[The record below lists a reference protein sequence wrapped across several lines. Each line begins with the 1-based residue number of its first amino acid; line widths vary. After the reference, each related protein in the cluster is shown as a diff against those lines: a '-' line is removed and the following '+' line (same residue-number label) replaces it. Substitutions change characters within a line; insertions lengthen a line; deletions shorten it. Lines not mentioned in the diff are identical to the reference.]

1 VVTTTEAPAAPT
13 RRSRAEPLGAAVVR
27 PGVRRSLLRAK
38 LTRQPALL
46 PGWPLVLL
54 LALYPLWW
62 ILGLA
67 TVGFLIVAVP
77 MAYYLLRLPVVHV
90 PRGFGLWLL
99 FLGWVAAG
107 VMTLWAEAPGAKDVA
122 GFGRLFPFGY
132 RIVWYVAVTIIL
144 LYIGNTDERTLPTRR
159 IIRLMAWL
167 FIITVIGGYAGKF
180 FPTLEF
186 ASLVE
191 RVLPGA
197 VANNQLV
204 QIVAH
209 PATAQVQDILGY
221 DVARPMAPFSYA
233 NDWGANFGL
242 LAPFFVLAW
251 WVNDI
256 GWRHK
261 LFPVMALVALPPVVF
276 TLNRGLWLGLG
287 AVAGYLVI
295 RFALQ
300 GRVRT
305 VATLVA
311 MGLLAGLVVVASPLG
326 QLISERLANP
336 HSNEGRENLS
346 ELAVSATVRGS
357 PALGFG
363 APREVQGTFFSIA
376 GAPTPN
382 CPECRPPQLGTQGHL
397 WLLIFAHGF
406 VGAAL
411 FLGFV
416 YYRFWRGLRDP
427 SATGLALTSIGVFLA
442 VVGVV
447 YDLVSPSLA
456 FMMITL
462 GLLWRRENELAA
474 DAATALSSRSPR
486 LGSKERVAG

>member
-1 VVTTTEAPAAPT
+1 VTTTEPAPDLT
-13 RRSRAEPLGAAVVR
+13 RPVRPEPLGTTVR
-27 PGVRRSLLRAK
+27 LGVRRSLLRAG
-38 LTRQPALL
+38 PAGRPVLL
-46 PGWPLVLL
+46 PGWPLVVL
-54 LALYPLWW
+54 LAGYPLWW
-62 ILGLA
+62 VLGLA
-67 TVGFLIVAVP
+67 TLGFLIVAIP
-77 MAYYLLRLPVVHV
+77 MAYYLLRLPVIRV

-107 VMTLWAEAPGAKDVA
+107 VTTLWAEAPGAKDVA
-122 GFGRLFPFGY
+122 GLGRLIPFSY
-132 RIVWYVAVTIIL
+132 RVVWYLAVTILL
-144 LYIGNTDERTLPTRR
+144 LYIGNTDERTLPSRR
-159 IIRLMAWL
+159 IIRLLAWL

-186 ASLVE
+186 SSLVE
-191 RVLPGA
+191 VVLPNA
-197 VANNQLV
+197 LAQNQLV

-221 DVARPMAPFSYA
+221 DLARPMAPFSYA

-242 LAPFFVLAW
+242 LLPFFVLGW
-251 WVNDI
+251 WINDS

-261 LFPVMALVALPPVVF
+261 TFPVLALVALPPVIF
-276 TLNRGLWLGLG
+276 TLNRGLWLGLAAM
-287 AVAGYLVI
+287 AVYLVI

-300 GRVRT
+300 GRVRM

-311 MGLLAGLVVVASPLG
+311 AGLLAGLMIAVSPLG
-326 QLISERLANP
+326 QLLTERLANP
-336 HSNEGRENLS
+336 HSNQGREQVA
-346 ELAVSATVRGS
+346 ERAVSATLHGS

-376 GAPTPN
+376 GAPTPS

-411 FLGFV
+411 FIGFV
-416 YYRFWRGLRDP
+416 FFRFWRGLRDP
-427 SATGLALTSIGVFLA
+427 TPTGLALTSVGVFLA
-442 VVGVV
+442 VVAVV

-456 FMMITL
+456 IIAITL
-462 GLLWRRENELAA
+462 GLLWRREHEPPADTDSPPRQLQLAA
-474 DAATALSSRSPR
+474 GIERSPR
-486 LGSKERVAG
+486 

>member
-1 VVTTTEAPAAPT
+1 MATTTETTPVLT
-13 RRSRAEPLGAAVVR
+13 RRARAEPRGAAVVR

-38 LTRQPALL
+38 LARQPALL
-46 PGWPLVLL
+46 PGWPLVVL
-54 LALYPLWW
+54 LAGFPLWW

-67 TVGFLIVAVP
+67 TLGFLIVAVP
-77 MAYYLLRLPVVHV
+77 MAYYLIRLPVIRV

-107 VMTLWAEAPGAKDVA
+107 ITTLWAEAPGAKDVA
-122 GFGRLFPFGY
+122 GLGRLIPFTY
-132 RIVWYVAVTIIL
+132 RIVWYLTATIFL
-144 LYIGNTDERTLPTRR
+144 LYIGNTSERTLPTRR
-159 IIRLMAWL
+159 IVRLMAWL

-180 FPTLEF
+180 LPTLEF
-186 ASLVE
+186 TSLVE

-197 VANNQLV
+197 LANNQLV

-251 WVNDI
+251 RVNDT

-261 LFPVMALVALPPVVF
+261 LFPAMALIALPPVIF
-276 TLNRGLWLGLG
+276 TLNRGLWLGLS
-287 AVAGYLVI
+287 AVGIYLVI
-295 RFALQ
+295 RFALL

-305 VATLVA
+305 VATLA
-311 MGLLAGLVVVASPLG
+311 AIGLLAGIVVIFSPLG
-326 QLISERLANP
+326 QLLNERLANP
-336 HSNEGRENLS
+336 HSNQGRERLS
-346 ELAVSATVRGS
+346 ELAVSATLEGS

-382 CPECRPPQLGTQGHL
+382 CPECRPPQLGTQGHF

-427 SATGLALTSIGVFLA
+427 TPAGLALTSIGVFLA

-447 YDLVSPSLA
+447 YDLVSASLA
-456 FMMITL
+456 FVMITL
-462 GLLWRRENELAA
+462 GLLWRRENEMAEA
-474 DAATALSSRSPR
+474 PTARPVALSTRT
-486 LGSKERVAG
+486 GSERGAL